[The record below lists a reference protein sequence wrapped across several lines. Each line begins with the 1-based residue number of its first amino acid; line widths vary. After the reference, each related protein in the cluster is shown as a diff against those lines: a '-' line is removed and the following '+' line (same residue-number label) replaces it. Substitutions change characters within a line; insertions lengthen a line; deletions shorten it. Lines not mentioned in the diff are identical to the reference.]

1 MECKEIGEYRGFKM
15 SITFDSLN
23 KIFSM
28 KLQNKRSYSI
38 DLGTDSFGN
47 ITRINNCL
55 ENIEKEIPNERERLD
70 YIKLQLE
77 NSKVEVEKEFP
88 QEQELKEKQQKLI
101 QLNEE
106 LKINDIEKEMFADEK
121 EDEEIS
127 KDKGSKQDRG
137 R

>member
-1 MECKEIGEYRGFKM
+1 MY
-15 SITFDSLN
+15 ITFDSLN

-121 EDEEIS
+121 DDDEIS